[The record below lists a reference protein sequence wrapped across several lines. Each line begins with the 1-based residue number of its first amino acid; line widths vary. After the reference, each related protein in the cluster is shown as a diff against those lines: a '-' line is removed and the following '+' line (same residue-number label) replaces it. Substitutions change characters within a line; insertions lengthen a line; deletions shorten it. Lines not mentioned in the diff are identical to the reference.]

1 MGKRIAGGLGVLAS
15 IAGILGLLVALN
27 IIHPFG
33 PPKDACIQGYVW
45 REAVPG
51 DHVCVT
57 PATHDQ
63 AQYDNS
69 QAQSRVADCSTQS
82 CPYGKDQCIQGYVW
96 RGAVPDDHVCVTPET
111 RDQTQYDNS
120 QAPSRVVPP

>member
-1 MGKRIAGGLGVLAS
+1 MSKAIVGCLGVLAS
-15 IAGILGLLVALN
+15 IASIIGLLVALN
-27 IIHPFG
+27 VIHPFG
-33 PPKDACIQGYVW
+33 SPKDTCIQGYVW

-51 DHVCVT
+51 DNVCVT

-63 AQYDNS
+63 AQSDNS
-69 QAQSRVADCSTQS
+69 QAPNRVADCSTQS

-96 RGAVPDDHVCVTPET
+96 RGAVPDDHVCVTSET

-120 QAPSRVVPP
+120 QAPNRVVQP